1 MSDNT
6 VPRSTR
12 IDRRA
17 AEDAIRDLL
26 ARQISSWD
34 AGDPDAYAGSTRPTG
49 IA

>member
-17 AEDAIRDLL
+17 DEAAIRDLL
-26 ARQISSWD
+26 ARQINRWD
-34 AGDPDAYAGSTRPTG
+34 AGRQREDPILHLMR
-49 IA
+49 